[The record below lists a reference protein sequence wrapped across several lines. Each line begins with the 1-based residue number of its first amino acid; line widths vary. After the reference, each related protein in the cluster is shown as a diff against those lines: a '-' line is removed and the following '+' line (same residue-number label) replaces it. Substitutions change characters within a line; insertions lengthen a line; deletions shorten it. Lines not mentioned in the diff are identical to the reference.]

1 MRGIQN
7 ILLVEDNP
15 GDADLTR
22 EAFREAGLGDVQISV
37 VWDGVEALN
46 FLRRNSGFEN
56 APRPGLIFLDLNLPK
71 LSGRD
76 VLETIKRDPKLCQI
90 PVIVLSSSDAPSDIG
105 DSYDRYANCYLS
117 KPLDFDQ
124 FIALLK
130 VVKAFWFDLV
140 DYPDPAKVR
149 PGPRW
154 NFR

>member
-1 MRGIQN
+1 MRGIEHV
-7 ILLVEDNP
+7 LLVEDNP

-22 EAFREAGLGDVQISV
+22 EAFREAGLGDVKLSI
-37 VWDGVEALN
+37 VWDGAEAIS
-46 FLRRNSGFEN
+46 FLRRTDGFEKV
-56 APRPGLIFLDLNLPK
+56 PRPGLIFLDLNLPK
-71 LSGRD
+71 LSGRS
-76 VLETIKRDPKLCQI
+76 VLEEIKRDPKLCQI

-105 DSYDRYANCYLS
+105 ESYDRHANCYLR

-130 VVKAFWFDLV
+130 VVKAFWFELV
-140 DYPDPAKVR
+140 EYPDPEKVR

>member
-7 ILLVEDNP
+7 VLLVEDNP

-22 EAFREAGLGDVQISV
+22 EAFREAGLSDVQISV
-37 VWDGVEALN
+37 AWDGVEALN

-71 LSGRD
+71 LSGRN
-76 VLETIKRDPKLCQI
+76 VLEEIKRDPKLCHI
-90 PVIVLSSSDAPSDIG
+90 PVIVLSSSDAPTDIG
-105 DSYDRYANCYLS
+105 DSYDRHANCYLS

-140 DYPDPAKVR
+140 EYPDPAKVR